1 MAISHLRIT
10 ILAIAIASIIFISG
24 CTGNAPSDIS
34 NSASLGDG
42 SSATAILANTSAG
55 TPSNAS
61 GPSTGSTTS
70 STTGKEIAVFE
81 TSKGNIEIELHRADA
96 PITVENFVTYVK
108 SGFYDGT
115 IFHRVIA
122 GFMIQG
128 GGFNEAGEEK
138 MTRAPIKL
146 ESGNRLHNGIG
157 TISMARTSA
166 PDSATAQ
173 FFINT
178 ADNGFL
184 DRSASSDGYA
194 VFGKVVSGMD
204 VVSKIE
210 SADTASH
217 GAYDDWPVEKIVIKR
232 AYMK

>member
-1 MAISHLRIT
+1 MKTA
-10 ILAIAIASIIFISG
+10 ILALAIASILLFFG
-24 CTGNAPSDIS
+24 CTGNPQAETGNGSS
-34 NSASLGDG
+34 QQGSGSTSAS
-42 SSATAILANTSAG
+42 TNTSVQQS
-55 TPSNAS
+55 TNAS
-61 GPSTGSTTS
+61 SGPNATGSTTG
-70 STTGKEIAVFE
+70 STASKEIAVLE
-81 TSKGNIEIELHRADA
+81 TSKGVIEIELDRSHS
-96 PITVENFVTYVK
+96 PITVENFVGYVK

-115 IFHRVIA
+115 IFHRVIR

-128 GGFNEAGEEK
+128 GGFNEAGDEK

-146 ESGNRLHNGIG
+146 ESQNGLHNGIG
-157 TISMARTSA
+157 TISMARTSV

-184 DRSASSDGYA
+184 DNSPSSDGYA

-204 VVSKIE
+204 VVGKIE

-217 GAYDDWPVEKIVIKR
+217 GPYDDWPIDKIVIIR